1 MRMEEPRRWKSVG
14 RVVVNSGFG
23 WVGIKRGKGYLGGIC
38 SRNSFAPS
46 GISLRCFCSP
56 RFVSRWMVR
65 IKGVSAQRRNK
76 ETTLTVKDRNR
87 EWTKLPTDG
96 EEKWR

>member
-38 SRNSFAPS
+38 SRTSQ
-46 GISLRCFCSP
+46 LCSKRDFP
-56 RFVSRWMVR
+56 AVFLQSPIRFP
-65 IKGVSAQRRNK
+65 
-76 ETTLTVKDRNR
+76 L
-87 EWTKLPTDG
+87 DG
-96 EEKWR
+96 AD